1 MHMKPFHSLA
11 LALALC
17 CALASTGWAQTAKPG
32 QPIVLNFVNADI
44 EAVARTL
51 AGLTGR
57 NLVVDPRVKGSINLS
72 TEKPVSPAVAWDQ
85 FLATLRLQG
94 FSMVVSNG
102 LYKVVPEAEAKLQG
116 GGVTEVPNP
125 SGTPTAAAT
134 PAGQVV
140 THIFKLNFE
149 NANNLVAVLR
159 PLISPNNTI
168 NVNPGNNSI
177 IITDYADNLQRMA
190 RIIAALD
197 VANASDIEVI
207 VLKHALA
214 SELAP
219 LVTRLLE
226 PGAGGGAPGPANT
239 ADNSFKTTVMAEPRG
254 RGWLRARSGC
264 WRVARP

>member
-1 MHMKPFHSLA
+1 MKPLIPHT

-17 CALASTGWAQTAKPG
+17 CALASPSWAQSSKPG
-32 QPIVLNFVNADI
+32 QPIVLNFINADI

-72 TEKPVSPAVAWDQ
+72 TEKAVAPAVAWDQ

-125 SGTPTAAAT
+125 VGTLAASSTA
-134 PAGQVV
+134 PGGQVV
-140 THIFKLNFE
+140 THIFKLSFE

-168 NVNPGNNSI
+168 NVNPGNNTLV
-177 IITDYADNLQRMA
+177 ITDYADNLQRLG

-197 VANASDIEVI
+197 VANA
-207 VLKHALA
+207 LA
-214 SELAP
+214 
-219 LVTRLLE
+219 R
-226 PGAGGGAPGPANT
+226 
-239 ADNSFKTTVMAEPRG
+239 K
-254 RGWLRARSGC
+254 
-264 WRVARP
+264 